1 MSILSDKYKP
11 SQFPPTNYTAADVQ
25 TWRTLLKRYTD
36 MIPLHMCEEYLDGFA
51 KMQFPMDRIPS
62 LTEVEGRLRQFSDW
76 RVARVFG
83 LVPDEDFYGL
93 FAEKIFPSNDFI
105 RPPEDIDFTPSPD
118 IFHEVIGHIPILT
131 NKFMADFTQKLGQF
145 TVESVK
151 KHGLK
156 VLVPI
161 SRIYFFT
168 LEFGLVETPKGPK
181 IFGAGFGPGEMQN
194 ALTDEVE
201 KRPLDLDEISMFTYR
216 NYEMQKIL
224 FVAKSLEDMTI
235 KFDKWTANFNPD
247 REWGVNY
254 FMRPEE
260 EAA

>member
-11 SQFPPTNYTAADVQ
+11 SQFPATNYTEADVQ

-105 RPPEDIDFTPSPD
+105 RKPEDIDYTPSPD
-118 IFHEVIGHIPILT
+118 IFHEVIGHIPMLT

-145 TVESVK
+145 TVDAVK

-156 VLVPI
+156 VLTPI
-161 SRIYFFT
+161 SRIYWFT
-168 LEFGLVETPKGPK
+168 LEFGLIETPQGTK
-181 IFGAGFGPGEMQN
+181 IFGAGFAPGEMQH
-194 ALTDEVE
+194 ALTDAVE
-201 KRPLDLDEISMFTYR
+201 KRPFNIDEIAMFSYK
-216 NYEMQKIL
+216 NYEMQDTL
-224 FVAKSLEDMTI
+224 FVAKSFEDMTVQ
-235 KFDKWTANFNPD
+235 FDNWSKRFDPNAD
-247 REWGVNY
+247 WGINHTQK
-254 FMRPEE
+254 PA